1 MSAAA
6 RRAMSAARRA
16 LARLFRRPFD
26 VVVTALT
33 LAFILWAGGPLLDW
47 AVLDATWSGDAAAC
61 RQRDGACWVFAV
73 EKARFMLFA
82 FFPAELHWRPLAV
95 IALLLGLLA
104 AAATPRLWSVA
115 LLPAWGAVLIAC
127 WLLLAGVGDGPA
139 VSSNQWG
146 GLTITLFVW
155 VACFGAALPLAVLLA
170 LARQSGMGGLRTLTV
185 AFIELMRGTPMVA
198 VLYAALLIA
207 PMMVPDGQLIDKLLR
222 VMAAV
227 ALFWSAYLAEVVR
240 AGLQSIPPGQWAAAA
255 ALGFGYWRTVQLVV
269 LPQALR
275 AVIPGLVNQAIGFLL
290 ATSLLTVVG
299 IFDLLNAAR
308 ASASDP
314 DWLGRFDE
322 AYAATA
328 LVYFAFCHLG
338 SRYSAWLERRLS
350 RSD

>member
-1 MSAAA
+1 MSRIA
-6 RRAMSAARRA
+6 RRVAERLLGRPLDAAITIA
-16 LARLFRRPFD
+16 
-26 VVVTALT
+26 T
-33 LAFILWAGGPLLDW
+33 LAFIVWAGGPLLEW
-47 AVLDATWSGDAAAC
+47 AVLDARWTGQAADC
-61 RQRDGACWVFAV
+61 RLHEGACWAFAV

-82 FFPAELHWRPLAV
+82 FFPAELHWRPLTAIV
-95 IALLLGLLA
+95 LLLGFLA

-115 LLPAWGAVLIAC
+115 LIPAWAAVLVAC
-127 WLLLAGVGDGPA
+127 WLLLSGVGGGPA
-139 VSSNQWG
+139 VSTNQWG
-146 GLTITLFVW
+146 GLTVTLFVW
-155 VACFGAALPLAVLLA
+155 IACFGAALPPAVLLA
-170 LARQSGMGGLRTLTV
+170 LARRSDMGGLRTLTV

-207 PMMVPDGQLIDKLLR
+207 PMMFPDGRLIDKLLR

-227 ALFWSAYLAEVVR
+227 TLFWSAYLAEVVR

-255 ALGFGYWRTVQLVV
+255 ALGLGYWRTVRLVV

-308 ASASDP
+308 ASATDP
-314 DWLGRFDE
+314 DWLGYYDE
-322 AYAATA
+322 AYATTA
-328 LVYFAFCHLG
+328 AVYFLFCHLG

-350 RSD
+350 RSS